1 MTRRDLTGSIVVF
14 ATAAFVFW
22 RTSYPTITWWDSSSY
37 SLAAVTLGIASAP
50 GSLLLTLLGWS
61 IAKLSTAAATAHVL
75 NLVAGI
81 LAALTATLVY
91 KTALQLV
98 RAGRGQ
104 PSGTQTN
111 GAMAVGAAL
120 GALTFAFANTTWEY
134 AVMFTPYILSAL
146 FTTLIFATMMQWWER
161 AHQPNAWR
169 LLVLLAFLFGVD
181 FSVHRTNA
189 LLLPG
194 ALCWILIRNRHTL
207 TEWRTWLGGACGL
220 IAGLAVQLLV
230 IPIAAFGRSPLNFND
245 PSSWS
250 RFWDYITLRQLGGSF
265 LLQLFPRKADVWS
278 VQVVDVVRVIGENF
292 FHWNGSLG
300 ALGLLPG
307 VAAIVGAIA
316 LWRVNRR
323 LAVAFSLVLSLQ
335 AVTTVLYF
343 NIPANYFRAFDRHYL
358 PLCVTI
364 GVLGTYGLAV
374 AAEWTQRAIDERTRI
389 VAVSPFVCAV
399 LLSAL
404 PISQLASNWHTR
416 DASRRYFAHDWAV
429 NALQAL
435 PRDAIYFT
443 VGDNDTFPA
452 MYVQAVEG
460 VRRDVTIINL
470 SVAAQPGYAER
481 IRRRDQSFPLDTNVM
496 PIDVARHS
504 IAAGKRTVVYA
515 VTTANSGTEWPREYA
530 RFEGLHWRIVAA
542 SDTSVDIAVA
552 RATLLEKSQYRG
564 FADPTMAIDPATRIM
579 AYQYY
584 AAGATLFAIERAR
597 GDIMGCRS
605 DRSALFKALPPDLVG
620 ISVDYRATLE
630 SACESDASD
639 DAGGKSR

>member
-1 MTRRDLTGSIVVF
+1 LV
-14 ATAAFVFW
+14 
-22 RTSYPTITWWDSSSY
+22 
-37 SLAAVTLGIASAP
+37 
-50 GSLLLTLLGWS
+50 LTLLGWS
-61 IAKLSTAAATAHVL
+61 VAKVSSAASTAHAL
-75 NLVAGI
+75 NLCAGI
-81 LAALTATLVY
+81 LAALTVTFVY
-91 KTALQLV
+91 QIALRLV
-98 RAGRGQ
+98 RASRGQ
-104 PSGTQTN
+104 SSDVQPN
-111 GAMAVGAAL
+111 GVITIGAAL
-120 GALTFAFANTTWEY
+120 GALAFAFANTTWEY

-146 FTTLIFATMMQWWER
+146 FTTLILATMIRWWEH
-161 AHQPNAWR
+161 ADQPNAWH
-169 LLVLLAFLFGVD
+169 LLVLLAFLFGID

-194 ALCWILIRNRHTL
+194 SLCWILIRHRQTL

-220 IAGLAVQLLV
+220 IAGLVVQLLI
-230 IPIAAFGRSPLNFND
+230 IPIAAFGRSPLTFND
-245 PSSWS
+245 PSDWS
-250 RFWDYITLRQLGGSF
+250 RFWDYRTLRQLGGSF

-278 VQVVDVVRVIGENF
+278 VQLADMARVIGENF
-292 FHWNGSLG
+292 FHRSGSLG

-316 LWRVNRR
+316 LWRANRR
-323 LAVAFSLVLSLQ
+323 LAVAFWLVLSLQ
-335 AVTTVLYF
+335 AMTTVLYF

-364 GVLGTYGLAV
+364 AVLGAYGLAV
-374 AAEWTQRAIDERTRI
+374 VAEWMTRAIGERKQL
-389 VAVSPFVCAV
+389 VAVSPVVCAV
-399 LLSAL
+399 LLCAL
-404 PISQLASNWHTR
+404 PISQLASNWHAR

-429 NALQAL
+429 NTLQAL

-481 IRRRDQSFPLDTNVM
+481 IRRRDPSFPLDATVA
-496 PIDVARHS
+496 PIDVARQS

-515 VTTANSGTEWPREYA
+515 VTTANSGTEWPRQYA
-530 RFEGLHWRIVAA
+530 RFEGLHWRIVPE
-542 SDTSVDIAVA
+542 SDTSADIAVA
-552 RATLLEKSQYRG
+552 RANLLEKSQYRG
-564 FADPTMAIDPATRIM
+564 FADSTVAIDPATRIM

-605 DRSALFKALPPDLVG
+605 DRNALFKALPPDHVR
-620 ISVDYRATLE
+620 ISVEYRATLE
-630 SACESDASD
+630 SACESGTSD
-639 DAGGKSR
+639 DTGGKSR